1 MIMVTQTILDLWIA
15 STQTLWQANSIQH
28 ALQLQWN
35 DSNKSQNV
43 RCLTRTSNG
52 KKKKITNYY
61 QKFKKKE
68 KKIKGKKRPCES
80 MWQVHVCDECC

>member
-52 KKKKITNYY
+52 KKK
-61 QKFKKKE
+61 
-68 KKIKGKKRPCES
+68 R
-80 MWQVHVCDECC
+80 

>member
-1 MIMVTQTILDLWIA
+1 MIMVTQIILDLWIA
-15 STQTLWQANSIQH
+15 STQTFWQANSIQH

-52 KKKKITNYY
+52 KKKKKQLLPEI
-61 QKFKKKE
+61 
-68 KKIKGKKRPCES
+68 
-80 MWQVHVCDECC
+80 